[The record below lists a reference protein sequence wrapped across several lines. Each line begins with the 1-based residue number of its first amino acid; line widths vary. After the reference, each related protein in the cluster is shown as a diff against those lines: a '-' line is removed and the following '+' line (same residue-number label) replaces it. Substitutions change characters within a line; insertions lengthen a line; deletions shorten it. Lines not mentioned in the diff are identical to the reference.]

1 MTLIFTLA
9 TPRYILQVSDRLVTR
24 DERQFDPASNKT
36 LIYHAKNAVV
46 SIGYSGLAYLE
57 DVPTDQW
64 IAQKLWGE
72 GRFLELEPGRP
83 AAFTYGRAPQWLD
96 IGRSMDLLRHECE
109 QVFSG
114 LPPHMLRPQHIVLA
128 GWQWRRGVVRP
139 IVCQLRNSER
149 RSGLRTFEASDL
161 PRYWHWQKGNPLY
174 LCWIPHGGLFSR
186 REIRDL
192 ADQLRKTWWSPQTSQ
207 GLLVDAIHLAA
218 RKSSVVGRDCMSV
231 FMPPL
236 GSRIVEV
243 SYRSPQQ
250 ARAVVT
256 EGEKRLE
263 FPAAFTP
270 WIVGPRCVVAPSIVT
285 SSWTLGLGPVTVFIQ
300 GPDISP
306 ESGHVAAWS
315 SQIRP
320 PDPLGTRPHEM
331 NDPGDQGVARE

>member
-24 DERQFDPASNKT
+24 DERRFDPASNKT
-36 LIYHAKNAVV
+36 LIYHAKNGVV

-64 IAQKLWGE
+64 IAQKLRGE
-72 GRFLELEPGRP
+72 ERFEEREPGRP
-83 AAFTYGRAPQWLD
+83 WGLTFGRAQRWLD
-96 IGRSMDLLRHECE
+96 IGQSVELIRRECGH
-109 QVFSG
+109 VFSR
-114 LPPHMLRPQHIVLA
+114 LPPEMLKRQHVVLA

-139 IVCQLRNSER
+139 IVCQIRNSER
-149 RSGLRTFEASDL
+149 RSGRRTFEASDL

-174 LCWIPHGGLFSR
+174 LCWIPHRSPLSR

-192 ADQLRKTWWSPQTSQ
+192 AGQMRKTWWSPQTSQ
-207 GLLVDAIHLAA
+207 GLLVDAIQLAA

-231 FMPPL
+231 FMPPP
-236 GSRIVEV
+236 GSGIVEV
-243 SYRSPQQ
+243 SYVSPQQ

-256 EGEKRLE
+256 GGPKPME
-263 FPAAFTP
+263 FPATFTP
-270 WIVGPRCVVAPSIVT
+270 WIVGPHVVAAPSIVT
-285 SSWTLGLGPVTVFIQ
+285 SSWTLRLGPVTVFIR

-320 PDPLGTRPHEM
+320 ANPLGTRPHEM